1 MSEAAPALAANA
13 RAGRV
18 ALVALVGC
26 AVNSAQHANGS
37 TAMPAAT
44 NFAPTAAPSSR
55 PKAIPMRH
63 APACSRAVHAS
74 MAAASSRSTAISL

>member
-1 MSEAAPALAANA
+1 MSKAAPALTTNA
-13 RAGRV
+13 RAWRV
-18 ALVALVGC
+18 ALVVFGC
-26 AVNSAQHANGS
+26 AVTTAQHANGS

-74 MAAASSRSTAISL
+74 MAAASISSTAISL